1 MNSSRLRH
9 FVFSHVRRSGSYRP
23 SMRFETMPFEA
34 ALAGQAM
41 EGPAFAN
48 LMIGI
53 PERLWRTDQE
63 SLQPSL
69 AVYQRQ
75 VADVLATQEQQVE
88 QEQDQRSPGSV
99 GRRPGQVE
107 GRSAH
112 GQHPAKVSH
121 QLGVPAREHS

>member
-1 MNSSRLRH
+1 
-9 FVFSHVRRSGSYRP
+9 
-23 SMRFETMPFEA
+23 MRFETMPFEA

-88 QEQDQRSPGSV
+88 QEEDQRSLTGI
-99 GRRPGQVE
+99 GRVLDKVE
-107 GRSAH
+107 GGLAI
-112 GQHPAKVSH
+112 GQYPAKFAVKV
-121 QLGVPAREHS
+121 GVLRPQPSNGLDDEIGRAHV